1 MPLRPHHHRHHR
13 GPRGPRSVVV
23 YPTAYEESVFLDT
36 PEDIDI
42 LFVPPTDDPEPKI
55 PQAGMTFFEN
65 DEDAGDI
72 LPTFVTP
79 EDAKRY
85 LNEVDGGYSQLDTA
99 IQSSPLPPLDFKT
112 AWGLQLASWKAFYG
126 SAMATVGW
134 LNTKAVM
141 DQTDRFQAQLIDW
154 RKSFSSVGGT
164 PPGPAPLPPGQ
175 GVPGSGNPTSDIV
188 KSVAAVGAVAAI
200 IIFGPALVRS
210 FSH

>member
-1 MPLRPHHHRHHR
+1 M
-13 GPRGPRSVVV
+13 V
-23 YPTAYEESVFLDT
+23 YASPPAYEETVFLDR
-36 PEDIDI
+36 PDDLDV
-42 LFVPPTDDPEPKI
+42 LFIPPTDDPEPKI

-65 DEDAGDI
+65 DDDVYLKKSQAGDF

-85 LNEVDGGYSQLDTA
+85 LNEVDAGYSQLDTA
-99 IQSSPLPPLDFKT
+99 IQSSVLPPLDFK
-112 AWGLQLASWKAFYG
+112 ASWGIQLASWKTFYG

-134 LNTKAVM
+134 LNTVAVM
-141 DQTDRFQAQLIDW
+141 QQTDRFQNQLIEW
-154 RKSFSSVGGT
+154 RKSFASIGGT
-164 PPGPAPLPPGQ
+164 PPGPNPLPPGQ

-188 KSVAAVGAVAAI
+188 KTVAAVGAVAAI

>member
-1 MPLRPHHHRHHR
+1 MPPRRHHRHFR
-13 GPRGPRSVVV
+13 GPRGPVVV
-23 YPTAYEESVFLDT
+23 YEGPTAYEEAVILDR
-36 PEDIDI
+36 PSDLDV
-42 LFVPPTDDPEPKI
+42 LFVPPTDDPEPKQ
-55 PQAGMTFFEN
+55 PQAGMTYFEH

-79 EDAKRY
+79 DDAKRY
-85 LNEVDGGYSQLDTA
+85 LTEVDAGYSQLDSA
-99 IQSSPLPPLDFKT
+99 IQSSTFAPFDFKT
-112 AWGLQLASWKAFYG
+112 SWGIQLGSWKAFFG

-134 LNTKAVM
+134 LNTTAVM
-141 DQTDRFQAQLIDW
+141 QQTDRYQEQLINW
-154 RKSFSSVGGT
+154 RKSFAAVGGT
-164 PPGPAPLPPGQ
+164 PPGPNPIAPGQ